1 MTATITK
8 EPDEG
13 KTQCVRG
20 MVWAYRVWI
29 TQCFSNRRFK
39 LDLRRVSISSQYLLG
54 FADCDFLDS
63 GTRHTAGQQNHTRD
77 LAQND
82 AGLGILFKKKH
93 IFNHDQVW
101 IFIPEYI
108 AQSVVYL
115 LEAERL
121 RVFGRCCYCSESK
134 IFNPMVSAFNDADPR
149 ARKTRIDSHDLDL
162 HRFGWCEKVGGFKV
176 SPI

>member
-1 MTATITK
+1 
-8 EPDEG
+8 
-13 KTQCVRG
+13 
-20 MVWAYRVWI
+20 VWI

-39 LDLRRVSISSQYLLG
+39 LDLRRVSVSSQYLLG
-54 FADCDFLDS
+54 FANSDFLDS
-63 GTRHTAGQQNHTRD
+63 GPRHTTGQQNHTGD

-82 AGLGILFKKKH
+82 AGLGIFFKKEH
-93 IFNHDQVW
+93 IFNDDQVW
-101 IFIPEYI
+101 IFISEYI

-134 IFNPMVSAFNDADPR
+134 MFNPMVSAFDDADPR
-149 ARKTRIDSHDLDL
+149 ARKARIDSHDLDL
-162 HRFGWCEKVGGFKV
+162 HRFGRCEKVGGFKV